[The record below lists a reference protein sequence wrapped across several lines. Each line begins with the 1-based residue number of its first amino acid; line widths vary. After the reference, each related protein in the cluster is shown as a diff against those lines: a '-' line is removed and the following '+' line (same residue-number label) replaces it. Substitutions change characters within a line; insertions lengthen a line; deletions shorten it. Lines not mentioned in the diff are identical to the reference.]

1 LHGCGQI
8 SCRIRENLCAHFESF
23 LSNIVISY
31 LNLKS
36 WVHRPEIS

>member
-1 LHGCGQI
+1 MAVARSAVGSG
-8 SCRIRENLCAHFESF
+8 RICALILRVF